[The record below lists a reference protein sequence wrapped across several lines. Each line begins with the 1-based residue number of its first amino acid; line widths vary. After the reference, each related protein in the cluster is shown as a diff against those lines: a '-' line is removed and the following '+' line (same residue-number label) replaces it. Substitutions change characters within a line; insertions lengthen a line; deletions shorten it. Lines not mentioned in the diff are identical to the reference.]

1 MSEAY
6 TGGCACGA
14 IRFEIS
20 GEPLFQN
27 HCQCRDC
34 QHKSG
39 TGHGSYLTFPRRGV
53 QQTGT
58 ATRWDIVGDSGN
70 VKTRAFCPTCG
81 SPVYMTFAAM
91 PDVFTVHAG
100 SLDEPSRYQATSG
113 DLRGARP
120 RLGSTRSRADA
131 IRQDAARL
139 NGASRRVERQAPPSQ
154 IAGRAQCTRPAR

>member
-14 IRFEIS
+14 IRYDIS
-20 GEPLFQN
+20 GEALFEN

-39 TGHGSYLTFPRRGV
+39 TGHGSYLTFPRSGVDLRGD
-53 QQTGT
+53 
-58 ATRWDIVGDSGN
+58 ATHWQIVGDSGN

-100 SLDEPSRYQATSG
+100 SLDDPGRHKPQALTYSSRGHAW
-113 DLRGARP
+113 DHIDPAIP
-120 RLGSTRSRADA
+120 RFEKMPLA
-131 IRQDAARL
+131 
-139 NGASRRVERQAPPSQ
+139 
-154 IAGRAQCTRPAR
+154 